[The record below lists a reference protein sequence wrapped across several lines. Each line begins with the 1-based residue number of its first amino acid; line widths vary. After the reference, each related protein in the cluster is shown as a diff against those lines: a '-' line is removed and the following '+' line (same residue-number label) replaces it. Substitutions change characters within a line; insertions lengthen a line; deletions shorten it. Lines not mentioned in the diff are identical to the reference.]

1 MRAIWSVT
9 VRQLL
14 RGKVSTGF
22 AFLSV
27 LLSSVLLSAV
37 LLGGDSLVYTL
48 NMKYYSEFAL
58 VAMAAVKLLLCIL
71 LAGTALMIRGG
82 FWLSLE
88 RRTRML
94 GQLASVGATP
104 AQLRASVLLEAAL
117 LGVVAIP
124 LGMFVAV
131 LGLQVGFFAMNQTQG
146 IQTITN
152 GQGIR
157 MAVQQ
162 IVWRPRRSGVR
173 WRCCWPPGAPPGG
186 RHGFPPCRPCG
197 PSCKMCPNRR
207 ENMPRSVR
215 CACWQSGPGSGRPA
229 ATGC

>member
-48 NMKYYSEFAL
+48 NVKYYSEFAL
-58 VAMAAVKLLLCIL
+58 VALAAVKLLLCVL

-104 AQLRASVLLEAAL
+104 AQLRATCSGTPVSQCTSA
-117 LGVVAIP
+117 P
-124 LGMFVAV
+124 
-131 LGLQVGFFAMNQTQG
+131 
-146 IQTITN
+146 
-152 GQGIR
+152 R
-157 MAVQQ
+157 
-162 IVWRPRRSGVR
+162 VWAKAR
-173 WRCCWPPGAPPGG
+173 
-186 RHGFPPCRPCG
+186 
-197 PSCKMCPNRR
+197 
-207 ENMPRSVR
+207 MPRSTTGSTS
-215 CACWQSGPGSGRPA
+215 SGARGLNSNTVDRLRTA
-229 ATGC
+229 L